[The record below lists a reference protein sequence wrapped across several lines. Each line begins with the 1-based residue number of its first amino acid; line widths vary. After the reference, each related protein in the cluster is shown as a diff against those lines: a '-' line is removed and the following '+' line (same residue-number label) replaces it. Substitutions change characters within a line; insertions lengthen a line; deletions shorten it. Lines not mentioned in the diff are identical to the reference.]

1 MPQGDHL
8 GRFGVRLD
16 SGHSLTRRSRRNALW
31 KLPELWKNQR
41 RLFPQLLEPSVHSS
55 HNAGG
60 CWTIPKHNFSSTPEE
75 IRLRANQLYEERGR
89 IDGHASDDWLQAE
102 AEVLGAKKRGSKS
115 KQTQRREKS

>member
-16 SGHSLTRRSRRNALW
+16 SGHSLTRRSRPKALW

-41 RLFPQLLEPSVHSS
+41 RVFPQLLEPSVHSS

-60 CWTIPKHNFSSTPEE
+60 CWTIPKHNFSSTPFDK
-75 IRLRANQLYEERGR
+75 A
-89 IDGHASDDWLQAE
+89 
-102 AEVLGAKKRGSKS
+102 V
-115 KQTQRREKS
+115 RRKPVAFAGTRVYGN